1 MMSRE
6 AVVAVSAFAHTVDD
20 AYTGVR
26 GPAAFGTHVAET
38 PLAMRTLTRTDA
50 EYPVGLL
57 ALPDPPARLFVRG
70 AALPPLEHTV
80 AIVGSRAATPYGRR
94 IAERLARDLA
104 HTGLTVVSGLARGI
118 DEAAHRGAL
127 ASSGPTVAV
136 IPSGLDRV
144 TPPSNE
150 SLAHEIEAS
159 GSGSTVSEVEVG
171 GPFGKGAFVKRNR
184 LIAALA
190 AVTVVVEASDRSG
203 ALSTAAVAES
213 LGRVVLAVP
222 ADVDRPGS
230 EGTLS
235 LLRRGARPCADAGD
249 VLAALGSTALLQDP
263 DANLRNQLGV
273 QPRSVEDLAT
283 AAGIGVGETLAR
295 LLRMQWSGQV
305 VSHPGGRW
313 SRRS

>member
-1 MMSRE
+1 
-6 AVVAVSAFAHTVDD
+6 
-20 AYTGVR
+20 
-26 GPAAFGTHVAET
+26 
-38 PLAMRTLTRTDA
+38 MRTLFRTDP
-50 EYPVGLL
+50 EYPLGLL
-57 ALPDPPARLFVRG
+57 ALPDPPARLFVCG

-80 AIVGSRAATPYGRR
+80 AIVGSRAATPYGRKV
-94 IAERLARDLA
+94 AERLARDLA
-104 HTGLTVVSGLARGI
+104 YTGLSVVSGLARGI

-127 ASSGPTVAV
+127 AASGPTVAV

-144 TPPSNE
+144 TPASHE
-150 SLAHEIEAS
+150 SLAREIEAS

-171 GPFGKGAFVKRNR
+171 GPFGRGAFVKRNR

-203 ALSTAAVAES
+203 ALSTAAFAES

-249 VLAALGSTALLQDP
+249 VLAALGPTALLHDP
-263 DANLRNQLGV
+263 DVALRNQLLLR
-273 QPRSVEDLAT
+273 PRSVEDLAA
-283 AAGIGVGETLAR
+283 AAGLGVGETLAR
-295 LLRMQWSGQV
+295 LLRLQWSGQA